1 MGKETV
7 QNILVL
13 RFANGIFEPLWNRN
27 YIDSVEIC
35 ATETL
40 GVENRGKYY
49 EGAGALRDM
58 IQNHLMQLM
67 AFVAMENPAVFDPE
81 PIRDEIV
88 KVFRAIHRYSPTEIW
103 NDVIRAQYTGRTVG
117 GTALPGYRE
126 EKGVAADSTTETYV
140 AMKLFIDNWRW
151 GGVPFYFYTGKRM
164 AEKKSE
170 IVINFKSPPTQMFAG
185 QCSGS
190 SCNKLT
196 IRIQPDEGITL
207 KFGLKMPGAGFT
219 VRQVG
224 MDFRYS
230 SLSSNYLPDAY
241 ERLLMDAM
249 LGDSTLY
256 ARQDALEASWG
267 FIDPILQAWA
277 KKPDKNLYTYP
288 VLTEGPEER
297 YDLLYH
303 GAGASGPEIPT
314 GPCKCG
320 K

>member
-1 MGKETV
+1 
-7 QNILVL
+7 
-13 RFANGIFEPLWNRN
+13 
-27 YIDSVEIC
+27 
-35 ATETL
+35 
-40 GVENRGKYY
+40 
-49 EGAGALRDM
+49 
-58 IQNHLMQLM
+58 
-67 AFVAMENPAVFDPE
+67 
-81 PIRDEIV
+81 
-88 KVFRAIHRYSPTEIW
+88 
-103 NDVIRAQYTGRTVG
+103 
-117 GTALPGYRE
+117 
-126 EKGVAADSTTETYV
+126 
-140 AMKLFIDNWRW
+140 
-151 GGVPFYFYTGKRM
+151 
-164 AEKKSE
+164 
-170 IVINFKSPPTQMFAG
+170 
-185 QCSGS
+185 
-190 SCNKLT
+190 
-196 IRIQPDEGITL
+196 
-207 KFGLKMPGAGFT
+207 
-219 VRQVG
+219 

-303 GAGASGPEIPT
+303 GAGAPGPEIPM

>member
-1 MGKETV
+1 M
-7 QNILVL
+7 
-13 RFANGIFEPLWNRN
+13 
-27 YIDSVEIC
+27 
-35 ATETL
+35 
-40 GVENRGKYY
+40 
-49 EGAGALRDM
+49 
-58 IQNHLMQLM
+58 
-67 AFVAMENPAVFDPE
+67 
-81 PIRDEIV
+81 
-88 KVFRAIHRYSPTEIW
+88 
-103 NDVIRAQYTGRTVG
+103 
-117 GTALPGYRE
+117 
-126 EKGVAADSTTETYV
+126 
-140 AMKLFIDNWRW
+140 
-151 GGVPFYFYTGKRM
+151 PFYFYTGKRM

-170 IVINFKSPPTQMFAG
+170 IVINFKSTPTQMFAG